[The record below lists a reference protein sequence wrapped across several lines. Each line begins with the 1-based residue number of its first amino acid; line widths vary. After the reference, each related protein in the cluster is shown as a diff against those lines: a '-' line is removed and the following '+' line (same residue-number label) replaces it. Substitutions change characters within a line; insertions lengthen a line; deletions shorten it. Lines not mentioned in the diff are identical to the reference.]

1 MKSPRTS
8 FLMTLLALSLCS
20 AEICTFPN
28 KVTSAQAA
36 RIAGQLPVGIAE
48 ADMVS
53 MLKTNGLEY
62 FTDEGSRVIYPDQ
75 KSVEAL
81 ERRILQDSIETVVL
95 QDRVETN
102 ASAEAF
108 YHYTLQDRSWLR
120 LHVSVESGDSTN
132 RLLRSASILSNGVR
146 SVSITLKKQP

>member
-8 FLMTLLALSLCS
+8 FLITLLALSLCS

-53 MLKTNGLEY
+53 MLKTNGLDY
-62 FTDEGSRVIYPDQ
+62 VVTDEGRRVVIYPEL
-75 KSVEAL
+75 KSLEELERVLLHESVETEAAPKAFCYYA
-81 ERRILQDSIETVVL
+81 LQD
-95 QDRVETN
+95 QC
-102 ASAEAF
+102 
-108 YHYTLQDRSWLR
+108 WLR
-120 LHVSVESGDSTN
+120 LHVSLECDSTN
-132 RLLRSASILSNGVR
+132 RVLRSASIRSNGVQI
-146 SVSITLKKQP
+146 VSITLKKKT